1 MRKLFDNKSLTAF
14 LRIVLLIAIAVLLYK
29 FVDNSDRFYA
39 WLNGKLGDIFYALK
53 PFIFGIVIAYIFSP
67 IVDALQKQCH
77 KITLTDRSSFEEKW
91 HHFDRLISLL
101 VVYFALIAAISLVI
115 VYLGPSIAT
124 GVIDAAV
131 KAPAVYSSIEAGIM
145 SLSDQSQNSLMI
157 QQIFDALNSTVNEV
171 SKNIIAFANVAIG
184 SAFSIVSQ
192 MVVMLFALIVSAYF
206 VYYKDFWVKNSLRTI
221 ELIFGQNIKVR
232 YMIILREMNHKFIK
246 FVIGKGLAS
255 IILGS
260 LCFLTLAALDCP
272 YVVLIAVLYG
282 ILNMIPY
289 VGPLLGELIGAL
301 LACTVSLQFG
311 VFVFVILFL
320 LQQFD
325 AFYLSPKLVGDALNM
340 SPVWIIFSVFFF
352 GAIFGPL
359 GMFFGS
365 PLMAVILEIFEK
377 YLRGKEVR
385 EGLPHGDIRKE
396 ERIGLSFQEMR
407 GKQKRTGREEQENEE
422 KQGKG

>member
-1 MRKLFDNKSLTAF
+1 MRKLFDRKSMTAF
-14 LRIVLLIAIAVLLYK
+14 LRIVLLIAIAVLIYK
-29 FVDNSDRFYA
+29 FVDNSDRFYD

-53 PFIFGIVIAYIFSP
+53 PFIFGIVIAYIFCP

-77 KITLTDRSSFEEKW
+77 KITLSDQASFEEKW

-115 VYLGPSIAT
+115 VYLGPSILT
-124 GVIDAAV
+124 GVMDAAT
-131 KAPAVYSSIEAGIM
+131 KAPAVYASIEAGIM

-157 QQIFDALNSTVNEV
+157 QQIFDALSSTVNEV
-171 SKNIIAFANVAIG
+171 SKNIITFANLAIG
-184 SAFSIVSQ
+184 SAFSIASQ
-192 MVVMLFALIVSAYF
+192 MVVVIFALIVSAYF

-221 ELIFGQNIKVR
+221 ELVFGKNVKVR

-246 FVIGKGLAS
+246 FIIGKGLAS
-255 IILGS
+255 IILGL
-260 LCFLTLAALDCP
+260 LCFLILAVLNCP
-272 YVVLIAVLYG
+272 YVVLIAVLFG

-289 VGPLLGELIGAL
+289 VGALLGELIGAL

-311 VFVFVILFL
+311 VFVFIILLL

-377 YLRGKEVR
+377 YLREKEAKA
-385 EGLPHGDIRKE
+385 GLSYGDIRKE
-396 ERIGLSFQEMR
+396 EKIGLSFKEMR
-407 GKQKRTGREEQENEE
+407 GKQKKPEEEQENDE
-422 KQGKG
+422 KQRIE